1 MQTKGQIPRWSKVAR
16 RALLFAALTPPAPSR
31 MVRDKKGAILLLLV
45 FSCLLA
51 SLPTATA
58 SNDDKTATSQPALST
73 ATLQPAATRRP
84 TNAPHADPA
93 QALLARVRRTYAKR
107 SYTAR
112 FSQTY
117 VDEVTGARAPETG
130 TLEVTAEGKVRFAYD
145 GKLAKLFVYDG
156 EDAWFAE
163 PDAAQVTRFAGFSG
177 GPAGEAL
184 AFLWGGGPELH
195 NFAAAGC
202 STDCPPLAPGER
214 AVTFR
219 PKVSMA
225 AVERVDVSV
234 AEASAQIAAVRVRDT
249 LGNETRYVLDGR
261 RFDVKLPAA
270 SFVYAPPEGTSVVQ
284 ALAQ

>member
-1 MQTKGQIPRWSKVAR
+1 
-16 RALLFAALTPPAPSR
+16 
-31 MVRDKKGAILLLLV
+31 MVPFV
-45 FSCLLA
+45 SSCLLA
-51 SLPTATA
+51 VALTATA
-58 SNDDKTATSQPALST
+58 PNHETAAASKIAPRAPAPRPV
-73 ATLQPAATRRP
+73 ATRPAAAGP
-84 TNAPHADPA
+84 DADAA

-117 VDEVTGARAPETG
+117 VDEVSGARAPETG
-130 TLEVTAEGKVRFAYD
+130 TLEVTAGGKVRFAYD

-184 AFLWGGGPELH
+184 AFLWGGGADLH

-202 STDCPPLAPGER
+202 SADCPPLAPGER

-219 PKVSMA
+219 PKVAMA

-234 AEASAQIAAVRVRDT
+234 AEASAQITAVRVRDT
-249 LGNETRYVLDGR
+249 LGNETRYALDAR
-261 RFDVKLPAA
+261 RFDVELPAA